1 MRNDEKIDIQLNE
14 ASEEELTAEE
24 LAQQHYN
31 TALRYINIAE
41 HMKQFEEQDK
51 YYHRAIKY
59 LRRARP
65 YMEVRPLLR
74 DLRKKKY
81 AARAEGKIALY
92 EEACQIRDRARTP
105 EDYYSAQ
112 TVFERIH
119 RHELKHKIPKRKVSE
134 ELYERL
140 GKCTDSEQQAAACGE
155 MAAKKAAEMKRHS
168 LWVSLGFIA
177 VIIALLAFSRTTAFY
192 QCAGAALSLFGDHET
207 AWHCYQIAYERTGS
221 DDDYADYQEQR
232 YEAALA
238 AQDSDNEDSADAAY
252 AGFYTLARENY
263 KDSADHL
270 TALEKED
277 IRQAEL
283 GDIVMFA
290 NLEWRVLDRT
300 EDQALLIK
308 DKSITDIAFQS
319 EDSPCTWETSSIRRW
334 LNSNFLE
341 ENFAEAEINILKDT
355 NVIAEDNPVYHTS
368 AGKDTVD
375 KVFLLSSSEAAGYY
389 DTLHGTETC
398 WWLRTPG
405 ASEGSMAFVY
415 PNRTVMNYGYDCTD
429 DTFSVKPV
437 MWVDISQ

>member
-74 DLRKKKY
+74 RSPQEKY

-192 QCAGAALSLFGDHET
+192 QCAGAALSCLAIMRPHGT
-207 AWHCYQIAYERTGS
+207 AIRLLTNAPAATMITPIIRNRDMKPLSPPRTVITKTLRTPPMP
-221 DDDYADYQEQR
+221 D
-232 YEAALA
+232 
-238 AQDSDNEDSADAAY
+238 
-252 AGFYTLARENY
+252 FTTLARENY

-334 LNSNFLE
+334 LNSTFLE

-355 NVIAEDNPVYHTS
+355 NVVAEDNPVYHTS